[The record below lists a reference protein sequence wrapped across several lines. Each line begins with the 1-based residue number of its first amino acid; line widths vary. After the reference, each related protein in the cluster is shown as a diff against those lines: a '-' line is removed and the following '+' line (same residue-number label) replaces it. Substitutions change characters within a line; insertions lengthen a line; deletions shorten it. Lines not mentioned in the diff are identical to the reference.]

1 MPQDYSGFEY
11 FNVTFPAEYVVQVE
25 FDRPKKLNA
34 FTEQMFWS
42 LGSIFN
48 RISHDT
54 DIRAVVL
61 TGNGDRAFTA
71 GLDVSAASETGA
83 ISRSGNEDPARRAT
97 MLRRHI
103 LEMQEPITAIEKCEK
118 PVIVVM
124 HGISYGLAIDV
135 SSSCAVS
142 PPAPNWIPSSG
153 FAFILCSCTRSTTC
167 S

>member
-135 SSSCAVS
+135 SSSCDVR
-142 PPAPNWIPSSG
+142 I
-153 FAFILCSCTRSTTC
+153 CTKDTRF
-167 S
+167 